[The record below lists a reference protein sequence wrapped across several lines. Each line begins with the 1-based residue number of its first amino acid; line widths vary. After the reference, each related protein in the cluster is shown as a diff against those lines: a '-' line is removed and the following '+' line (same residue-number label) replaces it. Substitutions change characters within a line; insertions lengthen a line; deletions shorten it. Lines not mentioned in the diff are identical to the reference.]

1 MFLLAVCNPATLLA
15 LFAEGIEKGLG
26 SVCELKSRLICAS
39 VLYLMIKP
47 HFMSAGNCQKQKR
60 LQTKKKKNMKKKQLK
75 LYIISKREGEG
86 EICVSVC
93 WAGLVIV

>member
-1 MFLLAVCNPATLLA
+1 MFLLPACNPATLLV
-15 LFAEGIEKGLG
+15 LFSEGIEKGLG

-60 LQTKKKKNMKKKQLK
+60 LQTKKKKKQLK
-75 LYIISKREGEG
+75 LYSISKRERER

-93 WAGLVIV
+93 CAGLVIV